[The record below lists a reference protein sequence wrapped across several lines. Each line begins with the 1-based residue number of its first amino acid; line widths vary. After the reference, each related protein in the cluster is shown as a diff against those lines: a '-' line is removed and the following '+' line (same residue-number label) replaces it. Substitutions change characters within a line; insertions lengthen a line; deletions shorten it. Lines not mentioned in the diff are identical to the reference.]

1 MLDDDDGVA
10 VVTQLMEDAQQ
21 LADVVEVQPGGGLV
35 EDVQR
40 LAGVALGQFPRQL
53 DPLRLAAREGDGVL
67 AEGDVAEA
75 DFHQGVQLAG
85 YCRDRREEGGRFLDG
100 HGQHFVNGL
109 ALVADVE
116 GFAVVALAL
125 ADVAVDEN
133 VGQKVHFHLD
143 DAVAGTRLAAAALD
157 VETEAARRVPA

>member
-10 VVTQLMEDAQQ
+10 VITQLMEDAQQ
-21 LADVVEVQPGGGLV
+21 LADVVEVQAGGRLV
-35 EDVQR
+35 EDVER

-53 DPLRLAAREGDGVL
+53 DPLRLAAGEGDGIL

-75 DFHQGVQLAG
+75 DFHQRIQLAG
-85 YCRDRREEGGRFLDG
+85 NRRYRRKEGGGFLDG
-100 HGQHFVNGL
+100 HGQHFVYGL

-125 ADVAVDEN
+125 ADVAVDED
-133 VGQKVHFHLD
+133 VRQKVHFHLD
-143 DAVAGTRLAAAALD
+143 DAVAGTGLATAALD
-157 VETEAARRVPA
+157 VEAEAARRIAA